1 MKIILFT
8 LVSLAICGV
17 ASGLKCYSCVDQI
30 SNDQC
35 TLANSTVDC
44 NGTGQQCYA
53 NKNVITNKISK
64 SCGNKDLCAAISVAN
79 FVGISL
85 PYCCSTDLCNRNGA
99 TTLATSATLMVTSAL
114 AAFVASTRLVAF

>member
-17 ASGLKCYSCVDQI
+17 ASGLTCYSCVDQI

-35 TLANSTVDC
+35 TLANSTVNC
-44 NGTGQQCYA
+44 TAPELCEA
-53 NKNVITNKISK
+53 SKNVFTNKISK
-64 SCGNKDLCAAISVAN
+64 GCGNKELCLGFSVAN
-79 FVGISL
+79 LVGISL